1 MLSLRPHSKAMRFLY
16 PNMLW
21 GLLALLV
28 PILIH
33 LFNFRR
39 HKLVYFSN
47 TAVLRS
53 IQQENAKTR
62 KLKYLVTLLLRCL
75 FIAALVL
82 AFAFPYRPEKQLNVN
97 AADNLIGIYIDNSMS
112 MKGQSQRT
120 TLIEDARQSTRDL
133 VHKLNPSNRYLL
145 MTNSFEIQNEYP
157 MNQEEMLDQLDR
169 MNPDGVPVPMGEVI
183 DRFGMLAKQH
193 GFSSS
198 TLFVYSDFQ
207 QNTFDLSAAKADST
221 MQVVVVPM
229 LPEFKTNL
237 FIDSVWLASPIV
249 QAGLTNELIVRVVN
263 QGDKEVKGLPV
274 NFTMNGTMAA
284 STTVDL
290 EKNGMAE
297 LMMQFVVE
305 NNGEQ
310 RCSVSL
316 MDHPITF
323 DDNYNFVLSVKPSL
337 SVVELGSEESNC
349 GLLFED
355 DEQFRYTLMEPSRF
369 DLGAIAQ
376 AQLLIVNE
384 TATMNETL
392 QQTLLDAVSEGTSL
406 MVFPSIDNPKN
417 NAYLY
422 QKLGLT
428 LMEIDTN
435 STAVEDL
442 ALQHAFFNDMILDL
456 PQHPDLPKVKRHIRL
471 KTNGIATSLLTM
483 QNADPFLLMETVGKG
498 QAFVMATALD
508 AHWSDLAD
516 NALFVPMM
524 VKMAFMGGKMG
535 RLSYT
540 IGTDKILVLS
550 DLNLEG
556 DRQILFANADR
567 TFELMPASEVRNGK
581 VYLYLNDNLPE
592 AGFYD
597 LLVNDTLNRVTAW
610 NESRIESKM
619 AFADRDDIEPQFKKA
634 GFNVAAVLDTSDFA
648 TADLVEAMAHQSSQW
663 KLFALIALLALLGE
677 IAVLRFW
684 K

>member
-1 MLSLRPHSKAMRFLY
+1 MHFLY

-21 GLLALLV
+21 GLFALLI

-82 AFAFPYRPEKQLNVN
+82 AFAFPYKPEKQLNVN
-97 AADNLIGIYIDNSMS
+97 AENSLVGIYIDNSMS

-120 TLIEDARQSTRDL
+120 TMLEDARQSARDL

-145 MTNSFEIQNEYP
+145 MTNSYEMQNEYP

-169 MNPDGVPVPMGEVI
+169 MNTDGAPAPMGEVI
-183 DRFGMLAKQH
+183 DRFEMLCKQH
-193 GFSSS
+193 GFETS

-207 QNTFDLSAAKADST
+207 ENTFNLLSAKADTT

-229 LPEFKTNL
+229 MPEFKTSL
-237 FIDSVWLASPIV
+237 YIDSVWLASPIV
-249 QAGLTNELIVRVVN
+249 QAGLTNDLMVRVVN

-274 NFTMNGTMAA
+274 NFAMNGTMAA
-284 STTVDL
+284 STTVDM
-290 EKNGMAE
+290 EKNGTSE
-297 LMMQFVVE
+297 LTMQFVVE
-305 NNGEQ
+305 HNGEQ

-323 DDNYNFVLSVKPSL
+323 DDSYNFVLGVKPSL
-337 SVVELGSEESNC
+337 SVVELGTEKSNC
-349 GLLFED
+349 ALVFED

-369 DLGAIAQ
+369 DLGALAQ

-384 TATMNETL
+384 TAKLNETL
-392 QQTLLDAVSEGTSL
+392 QQTLLDAVSEGASL
-406 MVFPSIDNPKN
+406 MVFPSVDDPKCN
-417 NAYLY
+417 SYLY
-422 QKLGLT
+422 RRLGLT
-428 LMEIDTN
+428 LIEADTN
-435 STAVEDL
+435 TTAVEDL
-442 ALQHAFFNDMILDL
+442 ALQHAFFSDMILDL
-456 PQHPDLPKVKRHIRL
+456 PQHPDLPKVKRHLRL
-471 KTNGIATSLLTM
+471 RSNGLPTPLLTLK
-483 QNADPFLLMETVGKG
+483 NSDPLLLSETVGKG
-498 QAFVMATALD
+498 QAFVMATALSPK
-508 AHWSDLAD
+508 WSDFAD
-516 NALFVPMM
+516 NAIFVPTM
-524 VKMAFMGGKMG
+524 VKAAFMGGKMG

-540 IGTDKILVLS
+540 IGTDKMLILNDMS
-550 DLNLEG
+550 LEG
-556 DRQILFANADR
+556 DHQFLFANEDR
-567 TFELMPASEVRNGK
+567 SFEMMPASEVRNGK
-581 VYLYLNDNLPE
+581 VYLYLNDNLPA

-597 LLVNDTLNRVTAW
+597 LLVNDTVNRVTAW
-610 NESRIESKM
+610 NESRVESKM

-634 GFNVAAVLDTSDFA
+634 GFNVAAVFDTSDFA

-663 KLFALIALLALLGE
+663 KLFALITLIALLGE

>member
-1 MLSLRPHSKAMRFLY
+1 MRFLY

-21 GLLALLV
+21 GLFALLI

-82 AFAFPYRPEKQLNVN
+82 AFAFPYHPEKQLNVN
-97 AADNLIGIYIDNSMS
+97 IENNLVGVYIDNSMS

-120 TLIEDARQSTRDL
+120 TLIEDARQSARDL

-169 MNPDGVPVPMGEVI
+169 MNPDGAPAPMGEVV
-183 DRFGMLAKQH
+183 DRFEMLAKQH
-193 GFSSS
+193 GFETS

-207 QNTFDLSAAKADST
+207 SNTFDLSAAKADT
-221 MQVVVVPM
+221 AMQVVVVPM
-229 LPEFKTNL
+229 TPEFKTNL
-237 FIDSVWLASPIV
+237 YVDSVWLALPVV
-249 QAGLTNELIVRVVN
+249 QPGLTNDLNVRIVN

-274 NFTMNGTMAA
+274 TFTMNGAMAA

-290 EKNGMAE
+290 EKNGTQDIV
-297 LMMQFVVE
+297 MQFVVE
-305 NNGEQ
+305 GSGDQ

-316 MDHPITF
+316 NDHPIIF
-323 DDNYNFVLSVKPSL
+323 DDTYDFVLGVRPSL
-337 SVVELGSEESNC
+337 SVIELGSEATSC
-349 GLLFED
+349 ALLFDD

-369 DLGAIAQ
+369 DLDQLSKAQ
-376 AQLLIVNE
+376 FIIVNE
-384 TATMNETL
+384 NTNLNETL
-392 QQTLLDAVSEGTSL
+392 QQTLLNCVADGAAML
-406 MVFPSIDNPKN
+406 VFPSKNDPKN
-417 NAYLY
+417 NAFLMS
-422 QKLGLT
+422 KLGLT
-428 LMEIDTN
+428 VMELDTN
-435 STAVEDL
+435 ATVAQDL
-442 ALQHAFFNDMILDL
+442 ALRHEFFSDVILDM
-456 PQHPDLPKVKRHIRL
+456 PQQADLPKVKKHIRMRS
-471 KTNGIATSLLTM
+471 NGIPSSLLVL
-483 QNADPFLLMETVGKG
+483 QNGDAMLYSETVGQG
-498 QAFVMATALD
+498 QAFVMTTALD
-508 AHWSDLAD
+508 PKWSDLAD
-516 NALFVPMM
+516 HSLFVPMM
-524 VKMAFMGGKMG
+524 VKMALLGGQLGK
-535 RLSYT
+535 LSYT
-540 IGTDKILVLS
+540 IGQDKIMVLN
-550 DLNLEG
+550 DMNLEG
-556 DRQILFANADR
+556 DHRFLFANADR
-567 TFELMPASEVRNGK
+567 SFEQMPASEVRNGK
-581 VYLYLNDNLPE
+581 VYLYLNDNLPA

-610 NESRIESKM
+610 NESRVESRM
-619 AFADRDDIEPQFKKA
+619 DFVDRDDIEAQFKKA
-634 GFNVAAVLDTSDFA
+634 GFDVAAVLDTSDFA
-648 TADLVEAMAHQSSQW
+648 NADLVEAMAHQSSQW

-677 IAVLRFW
+677 ILVLRFW

>member
-1 MLSLRPHSKAMRFLY
+1 MRFLY

-21 GLLALLV
+21 GLFALLI

-47 TAVLRS
+47 TAVLRN

-75 FIAALVL
+75 FIAAMVL
-82 AFAFPYRPEKQLNVN
+82 AFAFPYQPEKQLNVN
-97 AADNLIGIYIDNSMS
+97 ASDNLIGIYIDNSMS

-120 TLIEDARQSTRDL
+120 TLIEDARQSARDL

-169 MNPDGVPVPMGEVI
+169 MNTDGAPVPMGEVM
-183 DRFGMLAKQH
+183 DRFEMLAKQH
-193 GFSSS
+193 GFSTS

-207 QNTFDLSAAKADST
+207 ENTFDLTAAKADTT

-229 LPEFKTNL
+229 LPEFTSNIY
-237 FIDSVWLASPIV
+237 IDSVWLASPIV
-249 QAGLTNELIVRVVN
+249 QVGLTNDLMVRVVN

-290 EKNGMAE
+290 EKNGSAE
-297 LMMQFVVE
+297 IGMQFVVE

-323 DDNYNFVLSVKPSL
+323 DDAYDFVISVKPSL
-337 SVVELGSEESNC
+337 SVIELGTESSAC
-349 GLLFED
+349 SLLFDD
-355 DEQFRYTLMEPSRF
+355 DEQFKYALMEPSRF
-369 DLGAIAQ
+369 DLGAIAK

-384 TATMNETL
+384 TAVMNETL
-392 QQTLLDAVSEGTSL
+392 QQTLLDAVSEGASL
-406 MVFPSIDNPKN
+406 MVFPSVDDPKN
-417 NAYLY
+417 NRYLY
-422 QKLGLT
+422 GKLGLT
-428 LMEIDTN
+428 LMEVDTN
-435 STAVEDL
+435 STSVEDL
-442 ALQHAFFNDMILDL
+442 ALQHAFFSDMILDL
-456 PQHPDLPKVKRHIRL
+456 PQHPDLPKVKHHILL
-471 KTNGIATSLLTM
+471 KTNGLATPLLTM
-483 QNADPFLLMETVGKG
+483 QNADPLLMMETVGKG
-498 QAFVMATALD
+498 QAFVMTTALNPI
-508 AHWSDLAD
+508 WSDLAD
-516 NALFVPMM
+516 NAIFVPMM
-524 VKMAFMGGKMG
+524 VKMAFMGGKMDKM
-535 RLSYT
+535 SYT
-540 IGTDKILVLS
+540 IGMDKMLVLS
-550 DLNLEG
+550 DLNLEV
-556 DRQILFANADR
+556 DRRFFFTNTDR
-567 TFELMPASEVRNGK
+567 SFELMPASELRNGK
-581 VYLYLNDNLPE
+581 VYLYLNDNFP
-592 AGFYD
+592 AARFYD

-619 AFADRDDIEPQFKKA
+619 VFADRNDIEPQFKKV

>member
-1 MLSLRPHSKAMRFLY
+1 MRFLY
-16 PNMLW
+16 PQMLW
-21 GLLALLV
+21 GLLALLI

-82 AFAFPYRPEKQLNVN
+82 AFAFPYHPEKQLNVN
-97 AADNLIGIYIDNSMS
+97 TENTLVGIYIDNSMS

-120 TLIEDARQSTRDL
+120 TLIEDARQSARDL

-169 MNPDGVPVPMGEVI
+169 MNPDGSPVLMGEVI
-183 DRFGMLAKQH
+183 DRFEMLCKQH
-193 GFSSS
+193 GFANS

-207 QNTFDLSAAKADST
+207 SNTFDLSAAKADT
-221 MQVVVVPM
+221 ALQVVMVPM

-237 FIDSVWLASPIV
+237 YIDSVWLASPIV
-249 QAGLTNELIVRVVN
+249 QSGLTNELMVRVVN
-263 QGDKEVKGLPV
+263 QGDKEVKGMPI
-274 NFTMNGTMAA
+274 NFTMNNAMAA

-290 EKNGMAE
+290 EKNGTAE
-297 LMMQFVVE
+297 VEMQFVVE
-305 NNGEQ
+305 DSGEQ
-310 RCSVSL
+310 RCSASL
-316 MDHPITF
+316 TDHPITF
-323 DDNYNFVLSVKPSL
+323 DDSYHFVLSVKPSL
-337 SVVELGSEESNC
+337 SVVELGNQPSSC
-349 GLLFED
+349 AMLFD
-355 DEQFRYTLMEPSRF
+355 DEQFHYSLMEPSRF
-369 DLGAIAQ
+369 DLTTIAQ

-384 TATMNETL
+384 SAVMNETL
-392 QQTLLDAVSEGTSL
+392 QQTLLDAVSDGASL
-406 MVFPSIDNPKN
+406 VVFPSMDDPKN
-417 NAYLY
+417 NRYLY
-422 QKLGLT
+422 NKLGLT
-428 LMEIDTN
+428 LMEVDTN
-435 STAVEDL
+435 ATSVEDL

-456 PQHPDLPKVKRHIRL
+456 PQHPDFPKVKRHVRL
-471 KTNGIATSLLTM
+471 KTNGMATSLLTL
-483 QNADPFLLMETVGKG
+483 QNSDPMLMMTSVGKG

-508 AHWSDLAD
+508 PKWSDLAD

-524 VKMAFMGGKMG
+524 VKMAFMGGKMDK
-535 RLSYT
+535 LAYT
-540 IGTDKILVLS
+540 IGQDKILVLS
-550 DLNLEG
+550 DISQEG
-556 DRQILFANADR
+556 DRQYLFANSDR
-567 TFELMPASEVRNGK
+567 SFELMPASEVRNGK
-581 VYLYLNDNLPE
+581 VYLYLNDNLPS

-597 LLVNDTLNRVTAW
+597 LLINDTLNRVTAW
-610 NESRIESKM
+610 NESRVESKM
-619 AFADRDDIEPQFKKA
+619 DFVDSEEANKAFGKA
-634 GFNVAAVLDTSDFA
+634 GFDVAAVLDTSDFA
-648 TADLVEAMAHQSSQW
+648 TADLVEAMAHQSTQW
-663 KLFALIALLALLGE
+663 KLFALIALLALIGE

>member
-1 MLSLRPHSKAMRFLY
+1 MRFLY

-21 GLLALLV
+21 GLFALLI

-47 TAVLRS
+47 TAVLRN

-82 AFAFPYRPEKQLNVN
+82 AFAFPYQPEKQLNVN
-97 AADNLIGIYIDNSMS
+97 ASDNLIGIYIDNSMS

-120 TLIEDARQSTRDL
+120 TLIEDARQSARDL

-169 MNPDGVPVPMGEVI
+169 MNTDGAPVPMGEVM
-183 DRFGMLAKQH
+183 DRFEMLAKQH
-193 GFSSS
+193 GFSTS

-207 QNTFDLSAAKADST
+207 ENTFDLTAAKADTT

-229 LPEFKTNL
+229 LPEFTSNIY
-237 FIDSVWLASPIV
+237 IDSVWLASPIV
-249 QAGLTNELIVRVVN
+249 QVGLTNDLMVRVVN

-274 NFTMNGTMAA
+274 NFMMNGTMAA

-290 EKNGMAE
+290 EKNGSAE
-297 LMMQFVVE
+297 IGMQFVVE

-323 DDNYNFVLSVKPSL
+323 DDAYDFVISVKPSL
-337 SVVELGSEESNC
+337 SVIELGTESSVC
-349 GLLFED
+349 SLLFDD
-355 DEQFRYTLMEPSRF
+355 DEQFNYALMEPSRF
-369 DLGAIAQ
+369 DLGAIAK

-384 TATMNETL
+384 TAVMNETL
-392 QQTLLDAVSEGTSL
+392 QQTLLDAVSEGASL
-406 MVFPSIDNPKN
+406 MVFPSVDDPKSN
-417 NAYLY
+417 RYLY
-422 QKLGLT
+422 GKLGLT
-428 LMEIDTN
+428 LMEADTN
-435 STAVEDL
+435 STSVEDL
-442 ALQHAFFNDMILDL
+442 ALQHAFFSDMILDL
-456 PQHPDLPKVKRHIRL
+456 PQHPDLPKVKHHIRL
-471 KTNGIATSLLTM
+471 KTNGLATPLLTL
-483 QNADPFLLMETVGKG
+483 QNADPLLMMETVGKG
-498 QAFVMATALD
+498 QAFVMATALNPI
-508 AHWSDLAD
+508 WSDLAD
-516 NALFVPMM
+516 NAIFVPMM
-524 VKMAFMGGKMG
+524 VKMAFMGGKMDKM
-535 RLSYT
+535 SYT
-540 IGTDKILVLS
+540 IGMDKMLVLS

-556 DRQILFANADR
+556 DRRFLFSNAER

-592 AGFYD
+592 SGFYD

-619 AFADRDDIEPQFKKA
+619 VFADRNDIEPQFKKA

-663 KLFALIALLALLGE
+663 KLFALVALLALLGE

>member
-1 MLSLRPHSKAMRFLY
+1 MHFLY

-21 GLLALLV
+21 GMFALLI
-28 PILIH
+28 PIAVH

-82 AFAFPYRPEKQLNVN
+82 AFAFPYRPEKQLNVDAEN
-97 AADNLIGIYIDNSMS
+97 NLVGIYIDNSMS

-120 TLIEDARQSTRDL
+120 TMLEDARQSARDL

-145 MTNSFEIQNEYP
+145 MTNSFEVQNEFP

-169 MNPDGVPVPMGEVI
+169 MNPDGAPKPMGEVI
-183 DRFGMLAKQH
+183 DRFAMLGKQH
-193 GFSSS
+193 GYITSV
-198 TLFVYSDFQ
+198 LFLYSDFQ
-207 QNTFDLSAAKADST
+207 ENTFDLSAAKADTT

-229 LPEFKTNL
+229 TPEFKTNL
-237 FIDSVWLASPIV
+237 YIDSVWLASPIV
-249 QAGLTNELIVRVVN
+249 QAGLTNDLMVRVVN

-274 NFTMNGTMAA
+274 SFTMNGAMAA

-290 EKNGMAE
+290 EKNGTVE
-297 LMMQFVVE
+297 PTMQFVVE

-310 RCSVSL
+310 KCSVSL
-316 MDHPITF
+316 IDHPITF
-323 DDNYNFVLSVKPSL
+323 DDSYNFVLSVKPSL
-337 SVVELGSEESNC
+337 SVVELGTEKSNC
-349 GLLFED
+349 ALIFED
-355 DEQFRYTLMEPSRF
+355 DEQFRYTLMEPSHF

-384 TATMNETL
+384 TAKLNETL
-392 QQTLLDAVSEGTSL
+392 QQTVLDAVSEGASL
-406 MVFPSIDNPKN
+406 MVFPSLDDPKN
-417 NAYLY
+417 NSYLY
-422 QKLGLT
+422 QKLGLSVV
-428 LMEIDTN
+428 EADTN
-435 STAVEDL
+435 ATAVEDL
-442 ALQHAFFNDMILDL
+442 AVQHDFFNDMILNL
-456 PQHPDLPKVKRHIRL
+456 PQYPDLPKVKKHIRL
-471 KTNGIATSLLTM
+471 KSNGIPTSLLTM
-483 QNADPFLLMETVGKG
+483 KNGDPLMLSETVGNG
-498 QAFVMATALD
+498 QVFVMATALSP
-508 AHWSDLAD
+508 AWSDFAD

-524 VKMAFMGGKMG
+524 VKATFMGGKMG

-540 IGTDKILVLS
+540 IGIDKVLMLN
-550 DLNLEG
+550 DINLEG
-556 DRQILFANADR
+556 DHQLLFANSDR
-567 TFELMPASEVRNGK
+567 SFELMPASEVRNGK
-581 VYLYLNDNLPE
+581 VYLYLNENLPA

-597 LLVNDTLNRVTAW
+597 LLVNDTLNHVTAW
-610 NESRIESKM
+610 NESRVESKM
-619 AFADRDDIEPQFKKA
+619 VFADRDDIEPQFKKA

>member
-1 MLSLRPHSKAMRFLY
+1 MRFLY

-21 GLLALLV
+21 GLLALLI

-47 TAVLRS
+47 TAVLRN

-82 AFAFPYRPEKQLNVN
+82 AFAFPYQPEKQLNVN
-97 AADNLIGIYIDNSMS
+97 ASDNLIGIYIDNSMS

-120 TLIEDARQSTRDL
+120 TLIEDARQSARDL

-169 MNPDGVPVPMGEVI
+169 MNTDGAPVPMGEVM
-183 DRFGMLAKQH
+183 DRFEMLAKQH
-193 GFSSS
+193 GFSTS

-207 QNTFDLSAAKADST
+207 ENTFDLTAAKADTT

-229 LPEFKTNL
+229 LPEFTSNIY
-237 FIDSVWLASPIV
+237 IDSVWLASPIV
-249 QAGLTNELIVRVVN
+249 QVGLTNDLMVRVVN

-274 NFTMNGTMAA
+274 NFMMNGTMAA

-290 EKNGMAE
+290 EKNGSAE
-297 LMMQFVVE
+297 IGMQFVVE

-323 DDNYNFVLSVKPSL
+323 DDAYDFVISVKPSL
-337 SVVELGSEESNC
+337 SVIELGTESSVC
-349 GLLFED
+349 SLLFDD
-355 DEQFRYTLMEPSRF
+355 DEQFNYALMEPSRF
-369 DLGAIAQ
+369 DLGAIAK

-384 TATMNETL
+384 TAVMNETL
-392 QQTLLDAVSEGTSL
+392 QQTLLDAVSEGASL
-406 MVFPSIDNPKN
+406 MVFPSVDDPKSN
-417 NAYLY
+417 RYLY
-422 QKLGLT
+422 GKLGLT
-428 LMEIDTN
+428 LMEADTN
-435 STAVEDL
+435 STSVEDL
-442 ALQHAFFNDMILDL
+442 ALQHAFFSDMILDL
-456 PQHPDLPKVKRHIRL
+456 PQHPDLPKVKHHIRL
-471 KTNGIATSLLTM
+471 KTNGLATPLLTL
-483 QNADPFLLMETVGKG
+483 QNADPLLMMETVGKG
-498 QAFVMATALD
+498 QAFVMATALNPI
-508 AHWSDLAD
+508 WSDLAD
-516 NALFVPMM
+516 NAIFVPMM
-524 VKMAFMGGKMG
+524 VKMAFMGGKMDKM
-535 RLSYT
+535 SYT
-540 IGTDKILVLS
+540 IGMDKMLVLS

-556 DRQILFANADR
+556 DRRFLFSNAER
-567 TFELMPASEVRNGK
+567 TFELMPPSEVRNGK

-592 AGFYD
+592 SGFYD

-619 AFADRDDIEPQFKKA
+619 VFADRNDIEPQFKKA

-663 KLFALIALLALLGE
+663 KLFALVALLALLGE

>member
-1 MLSLRPHSKAMRFLY
+1 MRFLY

-21 GLLALLV
+21 GLFALLI

-47 TAVLRS
+47 TAVLRN

-82 AFAFPYRPEKQLNVN
+82 AFAFPYQPEKQLNVK
-97 AADNLIGIYIDNSMS
+97 ASDNLIGIYIDNSMS

-120 TLIEDARQSTRDL
+120 TLIEDARQSARDL

-157 MNQEEMLDQLDR
+157 LNQEEMLDQLDR
-169 MNPDGVPVPMGEVI
+169 MNTDGAPVPMGEVM
-183 DRFGMLAKQH
+183 DRFEMLAKQH
-193 GFSSS
+193 GFSTSS
-198 TLFVYSDFQ
+198 LFVYSDFQ
-207 QNTFDLSAAKADST
+207 ENTFDLTAAKADTT

-229 LPEFKTNL
+229 LPEFTSNIY
-237 FIDSVWLASPIV
+237 IDSVWLASPIV
-249 QAGLTNELIVRVVN
+249 QVGLTNDLMVRVVN

-290 EKNGMAE
+290 EKNGSAE
-297 LMMQFVVE
+297 IGMQFVVE

-323 DDNYNFVLSVKPSL
+323 DDAYDFVISVKPSL
-337 SVVELGSEESNC
+337 SVIELGTESSAC
-349 GLLFED
+349 SLLFDD
-355 DEQFRYTLMEPSRF
+355 DEQFKYALMEPSRF
-369 DLGAIAQ
+369 DLAAIAK

-384 TATMNETL
+384 TAVMNETL
-392 QQTLLDAVSEGTSL
+392 QQTLLDAVSEGASL
-406 MVFPSIDNPKN
+406 MVFPSVDDPKSN
-417 NAYLY
+417 RYLY
-422 QKLGLT
+422 GKLGLT
-428 LMEIDTN
+428 LMEADTN
-435 STAVEDL
+435 STSVEDL
-442 ALQHAFFNDMILDL
+442 ALQHAFFSDMILDL
-456 PQHPDLPKVKRHIRL
+456 PQHPDLPKVKQHIRL
-471 KTNGIATSLLTM
+471 KTNGLATPLLTL
-483 QNADPFLLMETVGKG
+483 QNADPLLMMETVGKG
-498 QAFVMATALD
+498 QAFVMATALNPI
-508 AHWSDLAD
+508 WSDLAD
-516 NALFVPMM
+516 NAIFVPMM
-524 VKMAFMGGKMG
+524 VKMSFMGGKMDKM
-535 RLSYT
+535 SYT
-540 IGTDKILVLS
+540 IGMDKMLVLS

-556 DRQILFANADR
+556 DRRFLFSNAER

-592 AGFYD
+592 SGFYD

-619 AFADRDDIEPQFKKA
+619 VFADRNDIEPQFKKA

-663 KLFALIALLALLGE
+663 KLFALVALLALLGE

>member
-1 MLSLRPHSKAMRFLY
+1 MRFLY

-21 GLLALLV
+21 GLLALLI
-28 PILIH
+28 PIAVH

-39 HKLVYFSN
+39 HKTVYFSN
-47 TAVLRS
+47 TAVLRN

-82 AFAFPYRPEKQLNVN
+82 AFAFPYRPEKQLNMDATDHLV
-97 AADNLIGIYIDNSMS
+97 GIYIDNSMS

-120 TLIEDARQSTRDL
+120 TLIEDARQSARDL
-133 VHKLNPSNRYLL
+133 VHKLSPSSRYLL

-169 MNPDGVPVPMGEVI
+169 MNPDGAPVPMGEVI
-183 DRFGMLAKQH
+183 DRFGMLSKQH
-193 GFSSS
+193 GFSTS

-207 QNTFDLSAAKADST
+207 QNTFELSAAKADT
-221 MQVVVVPM
+221 AMQVVVVPM
-229 LPEFKTNL
+229 IPEFKTNL
-237 FIDSVWLASPIV
+237 YIDSVWLASPIV
-249 QAGLTNELIVRVVN
+249 QSGLANDLMVRVVN

-274 NFTMNGTMAA
+274 NFTMNGSLAA

-290 EKNGMAE
+290 EKNGTAE
-297 LMMQFVVE
+297 LTMQFVVE
-305 NNGEQ
+305 EDGEQ
-310 RCSVSL
+310 RCSVGL

-323 DDNYNFVLSVKPSL
+323 DDRYDFVLSAKPSL
-337 SVVELGSEESNC
+337 SVVELGTERSAC
-349 GLLFED
+349 ALLFED

-369 DLGAIAQ
+369 DLGTIAQ

-384 TATMNETL
+384 TAKLNETL
-392 QQTLLDAVSEGTSL
+392 QQTLLDAVSEGASL
-406 MVFPSIDNPKN
+406 MVFPNLDEPKSN
-417 NAYLY
+417 VYLLE
-422 QKLGLT
+422 KLGLRP
-428 LMEIDTN
+428 MEIDTN

-442 ALQHAFFNDMILDL
+442 AMQHAFFSDMILDL

-471 KTNGIATSLLTM
+471 KSNGISMPLLTLK
-483 QNADPFLLMETVGKG
+483 NGDPLLLSSTVGKG
-498 QAFVMATALD
+498 QAFVMATALNPD
-508 AHWSDLAD
+508 WSDLSD

-524 VKMAFMGGKMG
+524 VKAAFLGGKMD
-535 RLSYT
+535 RISYT
-540 IGTDKILVLS
+540 IGMDKMLVLS
-550 DLNLEG
+550 DMNLEG
-556 DRQILFANADR
+556 DRRFLFANPDR
-567 TFELMPASEVRNGK
+567 SFELMPASEVRNGK
-581 VYLYLNDNLPE
+581 VYVYLNDNLPN

-619 AFADRDDIEPQFKKA
+619 AFADRDAIEPQFKKA
-634 GFNVAAVLDTSDFA
+634 GFNIVAVLDTSDFA

-677 IAVLRFW
+677 VLVLRFW

>member
-1 MLSLRPHSKAMRFLY
+1 
-16 PNMLW
+16 MLW
-21 GLLALLV
+21 GLLALLI

-97 AADNLIGIYIDNSMS
+97 TENTLIGIYIDNSMS

-120 TLIEDARQSTRDL
+120 TLIEDARQSARDL

-169 MNPDGVPVPMGEVI
+169 MNPDGAPVLMGEVI
-183 DRFGMLAKQH
+183 DRFEMLCKQH
-193 GFSSS
+193 GFATS

-207 QNTFDLSAAKADST
+207 SNTFDLSAAKADT
-221 MQVVVVPM
+221 TLQVVMVPM
-229 LPEFKTNL
+229 VPEFKTNL
-237 FIDSVWLASPIV
+237 YIDSVWLASPIV
-249 QAGLTNELIVRVVN
+249 QSGLTNELMVRVVN
-263 QGDKEVKGLPV
+263 QGDKEVKGMPI
-274 NFTMNGTMAA
+274 NFTMNNAMAA

-290 EKNGMAE
+290 EKNGTAE
-297 LMMQFVVE
+297 VEMQFLVE
-305 NNGEQ
+305 DSGEQ
-310 RCSVSL
+310 RCSASL
-316 MDHPITF
+316 TDHPITF
-323 DDNYNFVLSVKPSL
+323 DDSYHFVLSVKPCL
-337 SVVELGSEESNC
+337 SVVELGNQPSSC
-349 GLLFED
+349 AMLFD
-355 DEQFRYTLMEPSRF
+355 DEQFHYTLMEPSRF
-369 DLGAIAQ
+369 DLTTIAQ

-384 TATMNETL
+384 SAVMNETL
-392 QQTLLDAVSEGTSL
+392 QQALLDAVSDGASL
-406 MVFPSIDNPKN
+406 VVFPSMDDPQN
-417 NAYLY
+417 NRYLY
-422 QKLGLT
+422 NKLGLT
-428 LMEIDTN
+428 LMEVDTN
-435 STAVEDL
+435 ATSVEDL

-456 PQHPDLPKVKRHIRL
+456 PQHPDFPKVKRHVRL
-471 KTNGIATSLLTM
+471 KTNGMATSLLTL
-483 QNADPFLLMETVGKG
+483 QNSDPMLMMTSVGKG

-508 AHWSDLAD
+508 PKWSDLAD

-524 VKMAFMGGKMG
+524 VKMAFMGGKMDK
-535 RLSYT
+535 LAYT
-540 IGTDKILVLS
+540 IGQDKILVLS
-550 DLNLEG
+550 DISQEG
-556 DRQILFANADR
+556 DRQYLFANSDR
-567 TFELMPASEVRNGK
+567 SFELMPASEVRNGK
-581 VYLYLNDNLPE
+581 VYLYLNDNLPS

-597 LLVNDTLNRVTAW
+597 FLINDTLNRVTAW
-610 NESRIESKM
+610 NESRVESKM
-619 AFADRDDIEPQFKKA
+619 DFVDSEEATKAFGKA
-634 GFNVAAVLDTSDFA
+634 GFDVAAVLDTSDFA
-648 TADLVEAMAHQSSQW
+648 TADLVEAMAHQSTQW
-663 KLFALIALLALLGE
+663 KLFALIALLALIGE

>member
-1 MLSLRPHSKAMRFLY
+1 MRFLY

-21 GLLALLV
+21 GLFALLI

-47 TAVLRS
+47 TAVLRN

-75 FIAALVL
+75 FIAAMVL
-82 AFAFPYRPEKQLNVN
+82 AFAFPYQTEKQLNVN
-97 AADNLIGIYIDNSMS
+97 ASDNLIGVYIDNSMS

-120 TLIEDARQSTRDL
+120 TLIEDARQSARDL

-169 MNPDGVPVPMGEVI
+169 MNTDGAPVPMGEVM
-183 DRFGMLAKQH
+183 DRFEMLAKQH
-193 GFSSS
+193 GFSTS

-207 QNTFDLSAAKADST
+207 ENTFDLTAAKADTT

-229 LPEFKTNL
+229 LPEFTSNIY
-237 FIDSVWLASPIV
+237 IDSVWLASPIV
-249 QAGLTNELIVRVVN
+249 QVGLTNDLMVRIVN
-263 QGDKEVKGLPV
+263 QGGKEVKGLPV

-290 EKNGMAE
+290 EKNGSAE
-297 LMMQFVVE
+297 IGMQFVVE
-305 NNGEQ
+305 SNGEQ

-323 DDNYNFVLSVKPSL
+323 DDAYDFVISVKPSL
-337 SVVELGSEESNC
+337 SVIELGTESSVC
-349 GLLFED
+349 SLLFDD
-355 DEQFRYTLMEPSRF
+355 DEQFNYALMEPSRF
-369 DLGAIAQ
+369 DLGAIAK

-384 TATMNETL
+384 TAVMNETL
-392 QQTLLDAVSEGTSL
+392 QQTLLDAVSEGASL
-406 MVFPSIDNPKN
+406 MVFPSVDDPKN
-417 NAYLY
+417 NRYLY
-422 QKLGLT
+422 GKLGLT
-428 LMEIDTN
+428 LMEADTN
-435 STAVEDL
+435 STSVEDL
-442 ALQHAFFNDMILDL
+442 ALQHAFFSDMILDL
-456 PQHPDLPKVKRHIRL
+456 PQHPDLPKVKQHIRL
-471 KTNGIATSLLTM
+471 KTNGLATPLLTL
-483 QNADPFLLMETVGKG
+483 QNADPLLMMETVGKG
-498 QAFVMATALD
+498 QAFVMATALSPI
-508 AHWSDLAD
+508 WSDLAD
-516 NALFVPMM
+516 NAIFVPMM
-524 VKMAFMGGKMG
+524 VKMAFMGGKMDKM
-535 RLSYT
+535 SYT
-540 IGTDKILVLS
+540 IGMDKMLVLS

-556 DRQILFANADR
+556 DRRFLFSNAER

-592 AGFYD
+592 SGFYD

-610 NESRIESKM
+610 NESRIESRM
-619 AFADRDDIEPQFKKA
+619 DFVDRNEIEPAFKKS
-634 GFNVAAVLDTSDFA
+634 GFNVAAVLDTSDSA

-663 KLFALIALLALLGE
+663 KLFALVALLALLGE

>member
-1 MLSLRPHSKAMRFLY
+1 MRFLY
-16 PNMLW
+16 PQMLW
-21 GLLALLV
+21 GLLALLI

-82 AFAFPYRPEKQLNVN
+82 AFAFPYHPEKQLNVN
-97 AADNLIGIYIDNSMS
+97 TENTLVGIYIDNSMS

-120 TLIEDARQSTRDL
+120 TLIEDARQSARDL

-169 MNPDGVPVPMGEVI
+169 MNPDGAPVLMGEVI
-183 DRFGMLAKQH
+183 DRFEMLCKQH
-193 GFSSS
+193 GFATS

-207 QNTFDLSAAKADST
+207 SNTFDLSAAKADT
-221 MQVVVVPM
+221 ALQVVMVPM
-229 LPEFKTNL
+229 VPEFKTNL
-237 FIDSVWLASPIV
+237 YIDSVWLASPIV
-249 QAGLTNELIVRVVN
+249 QSGLTNELMVRVVN
-263 QGDKEVKGLPV
+263 QGDKEVKGMPI
-274 NFTMNGTMAA
+274 NFTMNNAMAA

-290 EKNGMAE
+290 EKNGTAE
-297 LMMQFVVE
+297 VEMQFVVE
-305 NNGEQ
+305 DSGEQ
-310 RCSVSL
+310 RCSASL
-316 MDHPITF
+316 TDHPITF
-323 DDNYNFVLSVKPSL
+323 DDSYHFVLSVKPSL
-337 SVVELGSEESNC
+337 SVVELGNQPSSC
-349 GLLFED
+349 AMLFD
-355 DEQFRYTLMEPSRF
+355 DEQFHYTLMEPSRF
-369 DLGAIAQ
+369 DLTTIAQ

-384 TATMNETL
+384 SAVMNETL
-392 QQTLLDAVSEGTSL
+392 QQALLDAVSDGASL
-406 MVFPSIDNPKN
+406 VVFPSMDDPKN
-417 NAYLY
+417 NRYLY
-422 QKLGLT
+422 NKLGLT

-435 STAVEDL
+435 ATSVEDL

-456 PQHPDLPKVKRHIRL
+456 PQHPDFPKVKHHVRL
-471 KTNGIATSLLTM
+471 KTNGLATSLLTL
-483 QNADPFLLMETVGKG
+483 QNSDPMLMMTSVGKG

-508 AHWSDLAD
+508 PKWSDLAD

-524 VKMAFMGGKMG
+524 VKMAFMGGKMDK
-535 RLSYT
+535 LAYT
-540 IGTDKILVLS
+540 IGQDKILVLS
-550 DLNLEG
+550 DISQEG
-556 DRQILFANADR
+556 DRQYLFANSDR
-567 TFELMPASEVRNGK
+567 SFELMPASEVRNGK
-581 VYLYLNDNLPE
+581 VYLYLNDNLPS

-597 LLVNDTLNRVTAW
+597 LLINDTLNRVTAW
-610 NESRIESKM
+610 NESRVESKM
-619 AFADRDDIEPQFKKA
+619 DFVDSEEANKAFGKA
-634 GFNVAAVLDTSDFA
+634 GFDVAAVLDTSDFA
-648 TADLVEAMAHQSSQW
+648 TADLVEAMAHQSTQW
-663 KLFALIALLALLGE
+663 KLFALIALLALIGE

>member
-1 MLSLRPHSKAMRFLY
+1 
-16 PNMLW
+16 MLW
-21 GLLALLV
+21 GLFALLI

-75 FIAALVL
+75 FIAALVM

-97 AADNLIGIYIDNSMS
+97 AASNLVGIYIDNSMS

-120 TLIEDARQSTRDL
+120 TMLEDARQSARDL

-169 MNPDGVPVPMGEVI
+169 MNPDGSPAPMGEVI
-183 DRFGMLAKQH
+183 DRFEMLGKLH
-193 GFSSS
+193 GFETS

-207 QNTFDLSAAKADST
+207 KNTFDLSATKADT
-221 MQVVVVPM
+221 AMQVVVVPM
-229 LPEFKTNL
+229 TPEFKTNL
-237 FIDSVWLASPIV
+237 YIDTVWLASPIV
-249 QAGLTNELIVRVVN
+249 QVGLTNDLMVRVVN

-290 EKNGMAE
+290 EKNGSAE
-297 LMMQFVVE
+297 IGMQFVVE

-310 RCSVSL
+310 RCSVAL
-316 MDHPITF
+316 TDHPITF
-323 DDNYNFVLSVKPSL
+323 DDTYNFVLRVKPSL
-337 SVVELGSEESNC
+337 SVVELGEESSNC
-349 GLLFED
+349 ALLFED
-355 DEQFRYTLMEPSRF
+355 DEQFRYKLMEPSRF
-369 DLGAIAQ
+369 DLAAIAQ

-384 TATMNETL
+384 SAVMNETL
-392 QQTLLDAVSEGTSL
+392 QQTLLDAVSEGASL
-406 MVFPSIDNPKN
+406 MVFPCIDNPQSHG
-417 NAYLY
+417 YLY
-422 QKLGLT
+422 NKLGLT
-428 LMEIDTN
+428 TMEVDTN
-435 STAVEDL
+435 TTTVEDL
-442 ALQHAFFNDMILDL
+442 ARQHAFFSDMILGV
-456 PQHPDLPKVKRHIRL
+456 PQHPDLPKVKQHIRI
-471 KTNGIATSLLTM
+471 KPNGMSTTLLTL
-483 QNADPFLLMETVGKG
+483 QNGDPLLMLETVGKG
-498 QAFVMATALD
+498 QAFVMSTALD
-508 AHWSDLAD
+508 ARWSDVSD

-524 VKMAFMGGKMG
+524 VKMAFVGGKMDK
-535 RLSYT
+535 LSYT
-540 IGTDKILVLS
+540 IGRDKMLVLGDM
-550 DLNLEG
+550 DLAG
-556 DRQILFANADR
+556 DHRFLFADKDR
-567 TFELMPASEVRNGK
+567 NYELMPASEVRNGK
-581 VYLYLNDNLPE
+581 VYLYLNDNMPY

-597 LLVNDTLNRVTAW
+597 LLVNDTVNRVTAW
-610 NESRIESKM
+610 NESRVESRMDFAERDEISK
-619 AFADRDDIEPQFKKA
+619 AFGQA
-634 GFNVAAVLDTSDFA
+634 GFDVAAVLDTADFA

>member
-1 MLSLRPHSKAMRFLY
+1 MHFLY

-21 GLLALLV
+21 GLFVLLIPV
-28 PILIH
+28 LIH

-75 FIAALVL
+75 FIAAIVV
-82 AFAFPYRPEKQLNVN
+82 AFAFPYSPEKQINTN
-97 AADNLIGIYIDNSMS
+97 SADNLIGIYIDNSMS

-120 TLIEDARQSTRDL
+120 TLIEDARQSARDL
-133 VHKLNPSNRYLL
+133 VAKLNPSNRYLL

-169 MNPDGVPVPMGEVI
+169 MSPDGAPVAMGEVI
-183 DRFGMLAKQH
+183 DRFEMLGKQH
-193 GFSSS
+193 GFATS

-207 QNTFDLSAAKADST
+207 ENTFDLSAAKADTT

-229 LPEFKTNL
+229 VPEFKSNIY
-237 FIDSVWLASPIV
+237 IDSVWLASPIV
-249 QAGLTNELIVRVVN
+249 QKGLTNDLTVRVVN

-290 EKNGMAE
+290 EKNGTAE
-297 LMMQFVVE
+297 IAMQFVVE
-305 NNGEQ
+305 QNGEQ
-310 RCSVSL
+310 RCSVGL

-323 DDNYNFVLSVKPSL
+323 DDEYDFVLSVKPCL
-337 SVVELGSEESNC
+337 SVVELGSEALDCS
-349 GLLFED
+349 LVFDD
-355 DEQFRYTLMEPSRF
+355 DEQFSYTLMAPSHF
-369 DLGAIAQ
+369 HLGTIAQ
-376 AQLLIVNE
+376 AHLIIVNE
-384 TATMNETL
+384 SAVMNETL
-392 QQTLLDAVSEGTSL
+392 QQTLLDAVADGASL
-406 MVFPSIDNPKN
+406 VVFPSIDDPKN
-417 NAYLY
+417 NSYLY

-428 LMEIDTN
+428 LMEADTN
-435 STAVEDL
+435 TTATDDL
-442 ALQHAFFNDMILDL
+442 ALQHAFFSDIVLDL
-456 PQHPDLPKVKRHIRL
+456 PQHPDLPEVKQHIRL
-471 KTNGIATSLLTM
+471 KSNGIATALLTLK
-483 QNADPFLLMETVGKG
+483 NSDPLMLSEQVGKG
-498 QAFVMATALD
+498 QAFVMATALSPK
-508 AHWSDLAD
+508 WSNLSD

-524 VKMAFMGGKMG
+524 VKMAFLGGKMD
-535 RLSYT
+535 RLSNT
-540 IGTDKILVLS
+540 IGRDKTLVLS

-556 DRQILFANADR
+556 DKKITFTNDERS
-567 TFELMPASEVRNGK
+567 FELMPASEVRNGK

-597 LLVNDTLNRVTAW
+597 LIVNDTINRVTAW
-610 NESRIESKM
+610 NESRMESKM
-619 AFADRDDIEPQFKKA
+619 DFADRDEIEPTFRKS
-634 GFNVAAVLDTSDFA
+634 GINVVAVLDTSDFA

>member
-1 MLSLRPHSKAMRFLY
+1 MRFLY

-21 GLLALLV
+21 GLFALLI

-47 TAVLRS
+47 TAVLRN

-82 AFAFPYRPEKQLNVN
+82 AFAFPYQPEKQLNVN
-97 AADNLIGIYIDNSMS
+97 ASDNLIGIYIDNSMS

-120 TLIEDARQSTRDL
+120 TLIEDARQSARDL

-169 MNPDGVPVPMGEVI
+169 MNTDGAPVPMGEVM
-183 DRFGMLAKQH
+183 DRFEMLAKQH
-193 GFSSS
+193 GFSTS

-207 QNTFDLSAAKADST
+207 ENTFDLTAAKADTT

-229 LPEFKTNL
+229 LPEFTSNIY
-237 FIDSVWLASPIV
+237 IDSVWLASPIV
-249 QAGLTNELIVRVVN
+249 QVGLTNDLMVRVVN

-290 EKNGMAE
+290 EKNGTAE
-297 LMMQFVVE
+297 IGMQFVVE

-323 DDNYNFVLSVKPSL
+323 DDAYDFVISVKPSL
-337 SVVELGSEESNC
+337 SVIELGTESSAC
-349 GLLFED
+349 SLLFDD
-355 DEQFRYTLMEPSRF
+355 DEQFKYALMEPSRF
-369 DLGAIAQ
+369 DLGAIAK

-384 TATMNETL
+384 TAVMNETL
-392 QQTLLDAVSEGTSL
+392 QQTLLDAVSEGASL
-406 MVFPSIDNPKN
+406 MVFPSVDDPKSN
-417 NAYLY
+417 RYLY
-422 QKLGLT
+422 GKLGLT
-428 LMEIDTN
+428 LMEADTN
-435 STAVEDL
+435 STSVEDL
-442 ALQHAFFNDMILDL
+442 ALQHAFFSDMILDL
-456 PQHPDLPKVKRHIRL
+456 PQHPDLPKVKQHIRL
-471 KTNGIATSLLTM
+471 KTNGLAIPLLTL
-483 QNADPFLLMETVGKG
+483 QNADPLLMMETVGKG
-498 QAFVMATALD
+498 QAFVMATALNPI
-508 AHWSDLAD
+508 WSDLAD
-516 NALFVPMM
+516 NAIFVPMM
-524 VKMAFMGGKMG
+524 VKMAFMGGKMDKM
-535 RLSYT
+535 SFT
-540 IGTDKILVLS
+540 IGMDKMLVLS

-556 DRQILFANADR
+556 DRRFLFSNAER

-592 AGFYD
+592 SGFYD

-610 NESRIESKM
+610 NESRIESRM
-619 AFADRDDIEPQFKKA
+619 DFVDRNEIEPQFKKA

-663 KLFALIALLALLGE
+663 KLFALVALLALLGE